1 MSFLRLRQVCLVA
14 EHLLPIEALLRDVL
28 GLVPCHREPGLA
40 RFGLEN
46 VVLPL
51 GKAFIE
57 VVAPI
62 AEGTAAG
69 RFLQQKGGGGGYMLI
84 FDCDDPLRYQ
94 ARAKSLGIRVAHTTE
109 RGAYLGIQLHPR
121 DTEGTFL
128 EFNRTIGGES
138 LDGPYHPAGPD
149 WQRYVST
156 EVCRDLRAAVIESAY
171 PERIAQRWSAIFDL
185 PLKAVS
191 PEGPLVMP
199 VDTACIR
206 FAPNSGDQSF
216 LSELEIEVNDPE
228 ATIQRASRNG
238 CQPCPGGF
246 RLGGVDFKV
255 VPQTSKA

>member
-1 MSFLRLRQVCLVA
+1 MTFLRLRQVCLVA
-14 EHLLPIEALLRDVL
+14 EHLSPVEAQLREVL
-28 GLVPCHREPGLA
+28 GLVPCHREPTLE
-40 RFGLEN
+40 RFGLKN

-51 GKAFIE
+51 GKIFIE

-62 AEGTAAG
+62 AKGTAAG
-69 RFLQQKGGGGGYMLI
+69 RFLQQRGGRGGYMLI

-109 RGAYLGIQLHPR
+109 RGAYLGVQLHPR

-128 EFNRTIGGES
+128 EFNRTLDGES

-156 EVCRDLRAAVIESAY
+156 EVCRDLRAAVIESGY
-171 PERIAQRWSAIFDL
+171 PARIAQRWSALFDL
-185 PLKAVS
+185 PLKAGGS
-191 PEGPLVMP
+191 EAPLVMP

-206 FAPNSGDQSF
+206 FAPHSGEESL
-216 LSELEIEVNDPE
+216 LSELEIEVNDPD
-228 ATIQRASRNG
+228 ATMQRASRNG
-238 CQPCPGGF
+238 CLLGSKGF

-255 VPQTSKA
+255 VPGP